1 MIDHSNHC
9 LILEDGFCTCGG
21 DREPKWIPGP
31 ARLAEIRIHTKPEQV
46 IFGITP
52 PSVYEVGQH
61 IAYDTLGRDVCSGT
75 YHCTAQEHTEG
86 CYSQDVC
93 RDPECPAEGPHISHR
108 PEPWKP

>member
-1 MIDHSNHC
+1 MIDHSNQC
-9 LILEDGFCTCGG
+9 LILEDGVCTCGG
-21 DREPKWIPGP
+21 DRNPVMQGP
-31 ARLAEIRIHTKPEQV
+31 AELREIRIHTKPEQV

-52 PSVYEVGQH
+52 PSLYEVGQQ
-61 IAYDTLGRDVCSGT
+61 IASDTLGRDDCFGS
-75 YHCTAQEHTEG
+75 YHCTAQEHRPD